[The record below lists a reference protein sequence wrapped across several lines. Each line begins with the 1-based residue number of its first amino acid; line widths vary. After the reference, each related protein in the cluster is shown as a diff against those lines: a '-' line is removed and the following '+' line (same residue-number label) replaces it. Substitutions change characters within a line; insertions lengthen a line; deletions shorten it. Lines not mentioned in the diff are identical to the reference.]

1 MTSQEWLI
9 EAQGVVR
16 VYGDGAE
23 VRALDG
29 VDLRVARGELVAVM
43 GPSGSGKS
51 TSPECPRSARPA
63 PPGGS

>member
-1 MTSQEWLI
+1 MTEYIVETQNL
-9 EAQGVVR
+9 VK

-29 VDLRVARGELVAVM
+29 IDLGIAPGEFVTVM

-51 TSPECPRSARPA
+51 TLSTWSVLWTVPPRARFA
-63 PPGGS
+63 